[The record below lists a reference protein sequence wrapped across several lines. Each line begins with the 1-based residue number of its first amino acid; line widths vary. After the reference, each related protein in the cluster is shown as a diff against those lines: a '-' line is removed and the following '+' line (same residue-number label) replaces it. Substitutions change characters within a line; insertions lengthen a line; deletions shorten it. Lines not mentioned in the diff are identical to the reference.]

1 MKKRASTGKVQTKK
15 QLEQAIAAYQKLAEE
30 DWLTGLYNRGAIEMR
45 VDAQLKKNRAG
56 SMIVMD
62 IDQFKKVNDTYGHII
77 GDQLLREI
85 SSVLKKMMPPFCL
98 LGRTGGDEF
107 VIFFPQT
114 LGKEELERRCS
125 QIRERFSRVEVN
137 SRVLLRLS
145 MSICSGTYHP
155 GFGYRELFDLADQQM
170 VKEKRS
176 RDAGKF
182 GKGTVTDTEGDE
194 IRIDMKILA
203 KEMREEDP
211 HPGAYCQDY
220 ETFKSIYR
228 FVERRMTRK
237 DMGAFLILFTL
248 TDTSN
253 EFPTLEKRDY
263 QLEVLGQEIQNNLRM
278 GDLYA
283 QYSSCQYLVMLS
295 DTTEEN
301 VEMIAERI
309 CRAFYSENGTEEELI
324 LHHTY
329 PLKPAGK

>member
-1 MKKRASTGKVQTKK
+1 MRKNNLAGKDRTRR

-30 DWLTGLYNRGAIEMR
+30 DWLTGLYNRGAIEEK
-45 VDAQLKKNRAG
+45 VNEQLKRNRAG

-62 IDQFKKVNDTYGHII
+62 IDQFKRVNDTYGHIV

-85 SSVLKKMMPPFCL
+85 ASVLKKMFPAGCL
-98 LGRTGGDEF
+98 IGRCGGDEF
-107 VIFFPQT
+107 VIFLPQT
-114 LGKEELERRCS
+114 LGEEELDRRCR
-125 QIRERFSRVEVN
+125 QIRERFSRVELKGAA
-137 SRVLLRLS
+137 LLKLS
-145 MSICSGTYHP
+145 MSICWGIWSQ
-155 GFGYRELFDLADQQM
+155 GFGYRELFDMADQKL
-170 VKEKRS
+170 VKAKRS
-176 RDAGKF
+176 RDDGKF
-182 GKGTVTDTEGDE
+182 GKGAVTDAEGDE

-203 KEMREEDP
+203 REMREEDP

-228 FVERRMTRK
+228 FVERKMTRK

-253 EFPTLEKRDY
+253 EFPTLDKRDY
-263 QLEVLGQEIQNNLRM
+263 QLEILGQEIQNNLRM

-295 DTTEEN
+295 DTTEDN
-301 VEMIAERI
+301 VERIAGRI
-309 CRAFYSENGTEEELI
+309 CQAFYRENGTADELI